1 MKYVLIA
8 EDDPHI
14 QLMIQRKLELAG
26 YKTRVTANGN
36 DALKMALEDVP
47 SIILLDVMLPGMSG
61 LEVCNQVK
69 QQLGPTA
76 PPIIIVSAKGDPADV
91 KAGEDAGANDYV
103 IKPFS
108 PGDLLRHVETLLRR

>member
-36 DALKMALEDVP
+36 EAVKMALEDIP
-47 SIILLDVMLPGMSG
+47 SILLLDIMLPGCSG
-61 LEVCNQVK
+61 LEVCQTVK

-108 PGDLLRHVETLLRR
+108 PGELLRHVEKLLRR

>member
-1 MKYVLIA
+1 MSYVLVA

-36 DALKMALEDVP
+36 EALKMALEDIP
-47 SIILLDVMLPGMSG
+47 SILLLDIMLPGTNG
-61 LEVCNQVK
+61 LEVCKLVK
-69 QQLGPTA
+69 EGLGASA
-76 PPIIIVSAKGDPADV
+76 PPIIIVSAKGDPGDV
-91 KAGEDAGANDYV
+91 RAGEEAGANDYV

-108 PGDLLRHVETLLRR
+108 PGELLRRIENLLHR